1 MTNNFNFDVV
11 IIGAGA
17 AGMMCAIEA
26 GKRGRKVLIVEK
38 SKAAGEKIRISG
50 GGRCNFTN
58 LNINKDNFLS
68 ENQNFCISALKRFTQ
83 DDFISMV
90 ERHGVTYHE
99 KTLGQLFCDASSKQ
113 IIDMLLKECE
123 EYGVEIKYNTE
134 IAKVTKIDQ
143 GYELQTDD
151 GQFQVESLV
160 VATGGLSIPKMGATD
175 FGYKIAQQFDIDVV
189 KTMPA
194 LVPLTFYDARLNFT
208 KALAG
213 VSALAEVSIGKR
225 KFRENILFTHRGI
238 SGPAILQISSYWQY
252 GGDIKIN
259 LLPDYDVESLL
270 KNARDQESKVEVN
283 VILSRYLAKRL
294 VDYILQISG
303 VNGRAGD
310 LSNKKISSLAQNINS
325 WQIDPAGS
333 EGYAKAEVT
342 IGGVNCDEVSS
353 KTFESKKSPGLFFI
367 GEVLDVTG
375 HLGGYN
381 FQWAWSSGFVCGNY
395 T

>member
-1 MTNNFNFDVV
+1 MSINESDVI

-17 AGMMCAIEA
+17 AGMMCAIAA
-26 GKRGRKVLIVEK
+26 GKRGRRVVLIEK

-90 ERHGVTYHE
+90 EKHGITYHE
-99 KTLGQLFCDASSKQ
+99 KTLGQLFCDVSSKQ
-113 IIDMLLKECE
+113 IISMLLQECRD
-123 EYGVEIKYNTE
+123 YGVEIKYNTQIIQVE
-134 IAKVTKIDQ
+134 KLEQ
-143 GYELQTDD
+143 GFLLQTDNE
-151 GQFQVESLV
+151 QLQSESLV
-160 VATGGLSIPKMGATD
+160 IATGGLSIPKMGATD
-175 FGYKIAQQFDIDVV
+175 FGYKIAQQFDIDLI

-194 LVPLTFYDARLNFT
+194 LVPLTFYDAHLNFT

-213 VSALAEVSIGKR
+213 VSALAEVSVGKR

-238 SGPAILQISSYWQY
+238 SGPAILQISSYWQC
-252 GGDIKIN
+252 GSDIKIN
-259 LLPDYDVESLL
+259 LLPDRDTESLL
-270 KNARDQESKVEVN
+270 KNARDQDPKVEVN

-294 VDYILQISG
+294 VDYILQISD
-303 VNGRAGD
+303 VNGRVGD

-353 KTFESKKSPGLFFI
+353 KTFESKKVSNLFFI

-395 T
+395 A

>member
-1 MTNNFNFDVV
+1 MTKNFNFDVA

-26 GKRGRKVLIVEK
+26 GKRGRRVLIVEK

-68 ENQNFCISALKRFTQ
+68 NNQHFCISALKRYTQ
-83 DDFISMV
+83 GDFIALV
-90 ERHGVTYHE
+90 EKHGIAYHE
-99 KTLGQLFCDASSKQ
+99 KTLGQLFCDISSKQ
-113 IIDMLLKECE
+113 IINMLLKECE

-134 IAKVTKIDQ
+134 VTKVAKIEQ

-151 GQFQVESLV
+151 GQLQAESLV
-160 VATGGLSIPKMGATD
+160 IATGGLSIPKMGATD
-175 FGYKIAQQFDIDVV
+175 FGYKIAQQFDIEVV
-189 KTMPA
+189 RTMPA
-194 LVPLTFYDARLNFT
+194 LVPLTFYDSQLQFT

-213 VSALAEVSIGKR
+213 VSALAEVKIGKR
-225 KFRENILFTHRGI
+225 KFKENILFTHRGI

-252 GGDIKIN
+252 GGDIEIN
-259 LLPDYDVESLL
+259 LLPDHNLEQLL
-270 KNARDQESKVEVN
+270 KNARDQDPKNDVAA
-283 VILSRYLAKRL
+283 ILSQYLAKRL
-294 VDYILQISG
+294 VDYILQNVEISG
-303 VNGRAGD
+303 RVGD
-310 LSNKKISSLAQNINS
+310 LSNKKIALLAQSVNS

-342 IGGVNCDEVSS
+342 IGGVSCDDISS
-353 KTFESKKSPGLFFI
+353 KTFESKKVPGLFFI

-395 T
+395 A